1 MQAHSALAHPDRVL
15 EYGAQVL
22 ASNPT
27 AGEGA
32 LNEQQ
37 TAAILYLT
45 MVNAG
50 AIAKP
55 SQPQRALGAAA
66 AQSLLDS
73 LPSYFEDKRRPSGT
87 SAEQWNGSRKQLE
100 TAARD
105 ALRKLAPVA
114 QASRAAQ

>member
-1 MQAHSALAHPDRVL
+1 MM
-15 EYGAQVL
+15 
-22 ASNPT
+22 
-27 AGEGA
+27 GEGA

-37 TAAILYLT
+37 TASVLYLT

-55 SQPQRALGAAA
+55 SQQQRALGAAA

-73 LPSYFEDKRRPSGT
+73 LPRYFEENRRPSGT
-87 SAEQWNGSRKQLE
+87 NSDQWTGSRKQLE

-105 ALRKLAPVA
+105 SLRKLAPVA
-114 QASRAAQ
+114 QASRPAQ